1 MEKNRRKR
9 WIAGALAL
17 AMCCT
22 TLFSA
27 GTSAAAETDGIYQE
41 QEQAQDQSE
50 KSEEELIQAIEADPE
65 LALTITAGDA
75 FEIKKDFTGL
85 KLKEDEKAELKKA
98 AMEDG
103 TEFDP
108 NVPGIYKCV
117 YQVTPKEGEGYLIA
131 RNITVTPREAETS
144 GGQAEGSGDTKDG
157 GEDDGESDSEASQ
170 TETEAQ
176 TGWGTLSIGELIAD
190 LTGEVPAAE
199 TNDETEY
206 ETESTTENPA
216 AEQETEM
223 PVKGEEQTELSEE
236 IAESETQN
244 DEGQAGDQ
252 KSEQTETESETAQE
266 GTETQMDI
274 QTEMTPLSEA
284 ELDDAL
290 EAAQQQDTYDE
301 ESGLSLGDV
310 MEQAAEQ
317 EVDILELEEGETVT
331 FTAEAPMLFA
341 AKASQNVDVTRGSA
355 YYYADY
361 GLGSY
366 VTYPY
371 TVTFGS
377 VKATAYCVQ
386 PSKAG
391 PGDGKYTITKLKDSK
406 VLAKVCYYGTKA
418 SGDEGF
424 FAEKYPDFSTGKRF
438 IITHLAAS
446 YANGSGD
453 AFSGTNS
460 TGQALAMELYNYCVS
475 QPEIPDVAM
484 SFSEADT
491 TAYIEGDIQRTK
503 EITFQADTLQTIT
516 LKLPAGVKLHNTTTG
531 KTSKAGAEVEIGGGT
546 KFYLS
551 APLTQAAEVSG
562 SWSSKMKGSI
572 TKDFSAYKITT
583 GNDTQDLALVFG
595 EGVTDEKYVEFKVNW
610 IEQSTVEIVKKSKG
624 SNAAIA
630 GAVYGIYS
638 DEACQN
644 MLIQMPETDEKGHS
658 SVTLTK
664 TVETVYLKE
673 ISVPVG
679 YVLDAKAYNIKLVV
693 GGTVSQEV
701 LDAEQKASL
710 TVYKEGEV
718 LTGADVTDAG
728 VSFHYEKKRQKGA
741 VYNVYAGADI
751 KAPDGKLIYAKGA
764 LVKEALTTGED
775 GSALLDDLYLG
786 TYVVT
791 EMKAPENLIC
801 TGESQTIKLE
811 YAGANVEKQ
820 MGSVTFTNARQ
831 KASVTVEKQD
841 DMTKVPLAGGIYG
854 LYAGTDIRNA
864 DGNVAVAKD
873 TLIEKV
879 TTGPD
884 GRGAF
889 TSDLPIGYGYYVK
902 ELKAPEN
909 YLRNSDD
916 RYSFTFSYTNDKE
929 ATVPFTHTFLN
940 KRAEAAIHLVK
951 KDKETGDV
959 RQGDAVFT
967 GAVYGLFAREDILH
981 PDGKTGVIYKAGAQV
996 ATLTTDENGDAE
1008 ITGLYLGKYYI
1019 KELTPPT
1026 GYLLDEQEYDLECNY
1041 EGDTV
1046 KTVERTAT
1054 SLEEVIR
1061 QPFQLIKAANNGKT
1075 DADLLKGACFSA
1087 YLKSSLKKNKDG
1099 SYDFANANPIVLT
1112 SDGKTELFTDEKGY
1126 ACSIAIPYG
1135 TYVVRETTT
1144 PHNFTPVEDF
1154 IVTIS
1159 ENRTEP
1165 QVWRV
1170 LLDDEFMAKLK
1181 IVKKDDETKQSVLL
1195 SGTEFKVYNLDEEK
1209 YVEQVTTYP
1218 ETTVHKSYFTDENGY
1233 LILPNALECGNY
1245 RIEEVTA
1252 PDGYT
1257 LNTGYVEIKVDSNTA
1272 YEMENLSNDA
1282 IITVTYENHPVK
1294 GKLVI
1299 KKSGEI
1305 LKSFKKDFI
1314 YEEGSLAGAQFEVYA
1329 AEDIYSADHQ
1339 MDEQGNRHVEY
1350 AKDTLVTAVTTDE
1363 SGAAT
1368 VEDLPLG
1375 KYRITETK
1383 APYGYVLEDMSREV
1397 EFIYEGQNTPV
1408 VERELLFTDKRQKVE
1423 LTVEKQD
1430 AETQA
1435 KVKGAEFALYNK
1447 EDIKTGDKVIVKADT
1462 LLQTVE
1468 SNENGM
1474 AAFTLDLP
1482 CGKYYLKE
1490 AKAPDGYV
1498 SSDEVLEFDAS
1509 YQGQE
1514 ALVVKLGAVKKNEPT
1529 VVEITKTDI
1538 TSGAELSGASLTVL
1552 DEKGNVVDSWTSVK
1566 GEPHV
1571 IKRLTAGKT
1580 YTLREEFAPYGY
1592 LRANEIQ
1599 FTVLDTREVQK
1610 VQMEDDVPKALLI
1623 VNKKGEF
1630 LDKVTLLDNAKGVVE
1645 HFFEYVTGNLTSVT
1659 FEVYAAEAIKAADGV
1674 SADYYAADELVTT
1687 ITTDGNGIAQ
1697 AKELPAG
1704 RYYVKETG
1712 TAYGYVLDEEPK
1724 YVDLTYRDQD
1734 TPVIVY
1740 DENWQ
1745 NNRQRVQVEVLKKEH
1760 GTDRVLSGAIFGL
1773 FTKEDILSAKGKVLM
1788 EADTVIEL
1796 KTTEADGRIHFVADL
1811 PVDGKYYVKELY
1823 APDGFVNSEETQE
1836 FVFEYQGDKTAEA
1849 SYSIIFED
1857 DPTTVEL
1864 TKADITT
1871 GKELPGA
1878 TLAVIDE
1885 NGETVDEWVSEE
1897 EPHVIKE
1904 LVAGKTYKMVER
1916 IPADGYAT
1924 AESVEFTVENTAD
1937 VQKHTMEDDVT
1948 KVEISKT
1955 DITDSKEVPG
1965 AKLTIYDKDGKVV
1978 ESWISEEKPHLIEK
1992 LPIGKYTLR
2001 EEQAPKG
2008 YLVTEDVEFEVKDTG
2023 EIQKVEMK
2031 DGIPVGCLIIKKS
2044 DADSKAPIAGV
2055 EFELRKKGS
2064 KKLVAKFVTDQ
2075 EGTAK
2080 SEELQTALYKD
2091 GKFEET
2097 TEYVLV
2103 ETKAAEGYEASD
2115 EEIPI
2120 RFEYVDDK
2128 TKEITITKEITN
2140 KKAAVTTQAV
2150 APRTGDSTNIWLP
2163 VFLAVLSIGGIAGVV
2178 WYMKKKK

>member
-1 MEKNRRKR
+1 MEKSRRKR
-9 WIAGALAL
+9 WIAGALAF

-27 GTSAAAETDGIYQE
+27 GTTAAATETDGIYQE
-41 QEQAQDQSE
+41 QAQTEAQSE
-50 KSEEELIQAIEADPE
+50 KSEEELIQEIEADQE
-65 LALTITAGDA
+65 LALTIIQGDT
-75 FEIKKDFTGL
+75 FEIKTDFTGL
-85 KLKEDEKAELKKA
+85 KLKEGETAELKKA
-98 AMEDG
+98 TMEDG
-103 TEFDP
+103 TEFDTSI
-108 NVPGIYKCV
+108 PGIYKCV
-117 YQVTPKEGEGYLIA
+117 YKVTPKEGDSYLVA
-131 RNITVTPREAETS
+131 RLITVSPREAETS
-144 GGQAEGSGDTKDG
+144 ESGEGQSEDSGEG
-157 GEDDGESDSEASQ
+157 EEDGETDSEAYDTPGLSFVGSLL
-170 TETEAQ
+170 TNLAEEILPNETDME
-176 TGWGTLSIGELIAD
+176 
-190 LTGEVPAAE
+190 AAE
-199 TNDETEY
+199 
-206 ETESTTENPA
+206 ETESGAIGEDTLP
-216 AEQETEM
+216 
-223 PVKGEEQTELSEE
+223 EEQTAALAETDTEE
-236 IAESETQN
+236 
-244 DEGQAGDQ
+244 
-252 KSEQTETESETAQE
+252 ETESETEPQE
-266 GTETQMDI
+266 TAETESGTEPQETAEEESGQEETETEDDG
-274 QTEMTPLSEA
+274 QTEGLSEE
-284 ELDDAL
+284 ELDAAL
-290 EAAQQQDTYDE
+290 NEAEQQDTYDE
-301 ESGLSLGDV
+301 ESGLTLGEV

-317 EVDILELEEGETVT
+317 EIEILELEEGETVT

-341 AKASQNVDVTRGSA
+341 ARASQNVDVTRGSA

-460 TGQALAMELYNYCVS
+460 TGQALAMELYDYCVN

-516 LKLPAGVKLHNTTTG
+516 MKLPSGVKLHNTTTG
-531 KTSKAGAEVEIGGGT
+531 KTSKAGAEVEISGGT

-551 APLTQAAEVSG
+551 APLTQAADVGG
-562 SWSSKMKGSI
+562 SWSSTMKGSI

-583 GNDTQDLALVFG
+583 GGDTQDLALVFG
-595 EGVTDEKYVEFKVNW
+595 EGVDDEKYVDFKVNW
-610 IEQSTVEIVKKSKG
+610 VEQSAVEIVKKDKG

-638 DEACQN
+638 DAACQN
-644 MLIQMPETDEKGHS
+644 LLVQMPATDANGYS
-658 SVTLTK
+658 CVTLEK
-664 TVETVYLKE
+664 AAGTVYLKE
-673 ISVPVG
+673 ISVPAR
-679 YVLDAKAYNIKLVV
+679 YILDTQAYNINLVA
-693 GGTVSQEV
+693 GGTATQEV
-701 LDAEQKASL
+701 SDEEQKASL
-710 TVYKEGEV
+710 AVYKEGEV
-718 LTGADVTDAG
+718 FVGADITDSG
-728 VSFHYEKKRQKGA
+728 VAFHYEKRRQKGA
-741 VYNVYAGADI
+741 VYNVYAGEDITAADGRI
-751 KAPDGKLIYAKGA
+751 IYSKGA

-775 GSALLDDLYLG
+775 GSAVLDDLYLG

-791 EMKAPENLIC
+791 EMKAPDNLIC
-801 TGESQTIKLE
+801 TGESQNIKLE
-811 YAGANVEKQ
+811 YAGAEVQKQ

-841 DMTKVPLAGGIYG
+841 DTTKVPLGGGIYG
-854 LYAGTDIRNA
+854 LYAGEDLKTA
-864 DGNVAVAKD
+864 DGNVAAAKD
-873 TLIEKV
+873 TLIEQV
-879 TTGPD
+879 TTGTD
-884 GRGAF
+884 GSAAYQ
-889 TSDLPIGYGYYVK
+889 SDLPIGYSYYIK
-902 ELKAPEN
+902 ELQAPEN

-916 RYSFTFSYTNDKE
+916 VYSFTFSYTNDKE

-940 KRAEAAIHLVK
+940 ERVDAEIHLVK

-959 RQGDAVFT
+959 SQGDAVFT

-981 PDGKTGVIYKAGAQV
+981 PDGRTGVMYEAGTQV
-996 ATLTTDENGDAE
+996 ATLTTDENGDAK
-1008 ITGLYLGKYYI
+1008 IKGLYLGKYYI
-1019 KELTPPT
+1019 KELTPPA

-1041 EGDTV
+1041 EGDLV

-1054 SLEEVIR
+1054 SPEDVIK

-1075 DADLLKGACFSA
+1075 DADLLKGAGFSA
-1087 YLKSSLKKNKDG
+1087 YLKSSLKTNKDG
-1099 SYDFANANPIVLT
+1099 SYDFTNAEPIVLT
-1112 SDGKTELFTDEKGY
+1112 SDGKTEMFTDEKGY

-1154 IVTIS
+1154 VVTIS
-1159 ENRTEP
+1159 ENTTEP

-1181 IVKKDDETKQSVLL
+1181 IIKKDDETKQSVLL
-1195 SGTEFKVYNLDEEK
+1195 SGTEFKVYSLDEGK

-1233 LILPNALECGNY
+1233 LILPNALNCGNY

-1252 PDGYT
+1252 PSGYT
-1257 LNTGYVEIKVDSNTA
+1257 LNAGYVEIKVDSNTA

-1299 KKSGEI
+1299 KKSGEV

-1339 MDEQGNRHVEY
+1339 TDEQGNRHVEY
-1350 AKDTLVTAVTTDE
+1350 AKDTLVTTVTTDE
-1363 SGAAT
+1363 NGTAA
-1368 VEDLPLG
+1368 VENLPLG
-1375 KYRITETK
+1375 KYRVTETK
-1383 APYGYVLEDMSREV
+1383 APYGYVLEAVSQEV
-1397 EFIYEGQNTPV
+1397 EFSYEGQNTPV
-1408 VERELLFTDKRQKVE
+1408 VEKEILFTDKRQKVE

-1447 EDIKTGDKVIVKADT
+1447 EDIKVGDKVIVKAGT
-1462 LLQTVE
+1462 LLQMME

-1482 CGKYYLKE
+1482 CGKYYVKE
-1490 AKAPDGYV
+1490 EKAPDGYV
-1498 SSDEVLEFDAS
+1498 SSDEVLEFDAA

-1514 ALVVKLGAVKKNEPT
+1514 VPVVKLKSVKKNEPT

-1538 TSGAELSGASLTVL
+1538 TSGVELSGASLTVL

-1571 IKRLTAGKT
+1571 IKRLAAGRT

-1592 LRANEIQ
+1592 LRAGEIQ
-1599 FTVLDTREVQK
+1599 FTVLDTLEVQK

-1645 HFFEYVTGNLTSVT
+1645 HFFGYVTGNLTSVT
-1659 FEVYAAEAIKAADGV
+1659 FEVYAAEAIRAADGV
-1674 SADYYAADELVTT
+1674 SPDYYAADELVTT

-1697 AKELPAG
+1697 AEELPAG
-1704 RYYVKETG
+1704 RYYVKEVG
-1712 TAYGYVLDEEPK
+1712 TAYGYVLDDEPR

-1745 NNRQRVQVEVLKKEH
+1745 NNRQRVQVEVLKKER
-1760 GTDRVLSGAIFGL
+1760 GTDRVLSGAVFGL

-1796 KTTEADGRIHFVADL
+1796 KTTDADGRIHFVADL
-1811 PVDGKYYVKELY
+1811 PIDGKYYVKELY
-1823 APDGFVNSEETQE
+1823 APNGFVNSEEIQE

-1849 SYSIIFED
+1849 SYSFTFED

-1864 TKADITT
+1864 SKADITT

-1878 TLAVIDE
+1878 KLAVIDE

-1904 LVAGKTYKMVER
+1904 LVVGKTYKMVER

-1965 AKLTIYDKDGKVV
+1965 AKLTVLDKDGKVV
-1978 ESWISEEKPHLIEK
+1978 ESWISEETPHLIEK
-1992 LPIGKYTLR
+1992 LPVGKYTLR

-2008 YLVTEDVEFEVKDTG
+2008 YLVAEDVEFEVKDTG

-2031 DGIPVGCLIIKKS
+2031 DGIPAGRLIIKKS
-2044 DADSKAPIAGV
+2044 DADSKVPIAGV
-2055 EFELRKKGS
+2055 EFELREKGS
-2064 KKLVAKFVTDQ
+2064 KKAVVKLVTDQ

-2080 SEELQTALYKD
+2080 SEELLTALYEE
-2091 GKFEET
+2091 GKFKET
-2097 TEYVLV
+2097 IEYVLV
-2103 ETKAAEGYEASD
+2103 ETKAAEGYETSD

-2120 RFEYVDDK
+2120 LFEYVDDK

-2140 KKAAVTTQAV
+2140 KKAPVTTQTV

-2178 WYMKKKK
+2178 WYLRKKK